1 MSEAAERVRRLSF
14 WTEPVDPKPL
24 SGGITNTNFAVTHRG
39 TRYFVRIGDDIPV
52 HQVMRFNERA
62 ASEAAFAAG
71 ISPELLHAEPGAL
84 VFAFIPGKTF
94 GAADVREEK
103 NLTRIVPLLKR
114 LHTEMVQHIRG
125 PALIFN
131 VFHIAR
137 DYAHTLRDC
146 GSRHVPRLQELLDL
160 SDRLERDVGAIDL
173 VYGHNDLLPGNFID
187 DGSRIWLVDWDY
199 AGFNSP
205 LFDLANLASNN
216 ELSPDQESWLL
227 ETYYAWPPN
236 ASLRRR
242 YSAMKCA
249 SLLRETMW
257 SMVSEIHS
265 SLDFDYKAYT
275 ADYLGRLERT
285 VEAHGRL

>member
-1 MSEAAERVRRLSF
+1 MSMAAERVRRLSF
-14 WTEPVDPKPL
+14 WQDPVTPEPL

-71 ISPELLHAEPGAL
+71 ISPALLHAEPGAL

-94 GAADVREEK
+94 DAADVREER

-114 LHTEMVQHIRG
+114 VHTEMATHVRG

-137 DYAHTLRDC
+137 DYAHTLRDG
-146 GSRHVPRLQELLDL
+146 GSRHGPRLQALLDL
-160 SDRLERDVGAIDL
+160 AARLERDVGAIDL

-216 ELSPDQESWLL
+216 ELSAGQETWLL
-227 ETYYAWPPN
+227 ETYHGRPPD
-236 ASLRRR
+236 AALRRR

-275 ADYLGRLERT
+275 ADYLDRLERA
-285 VEAHGRL
+285 VDAHGRL